1 MKNVR
6 IYEYAK
12 CSTCRNAL
20 KFLDKNNVAYEKVAI
35 LDTPP
40 THTELKKMLA
50 AQGGNI
56 KKLFNTSG
64 EIYREMKI
72 GAKLDSMTVDQAL
85 DLLASNGRLVKRP
98 FVLAGETAL
107 IGFKEEDWKAAFR

>member
-1 MKNVR
+1 
-6 IYEYAK
+6 
-12 CSTCRNAL
+12 
-20 KFLDKNNVAYEKVAI
+20 
-35 LDTPP
+35 
-40 THTELKKMLA
+40 
-50 AQGGNI
+50 
-56 KKLFNTSG
+56 
-64 EIYREMKI
+64 MKI